1 MYGFYELLYETATAM
16 DILDKP
22 QCWFNL
28 DETSFCRD
36 PGNTKVAGA
45 KGSPA
50 TRRTGGNGREN
61 TTVLACISANGEKL
75 PPLIVFSAKNTWT
88 SWIPVDGAY
97 PGASYSS
104 TNKGWMTSDLF
115 MNWFEFQFLPHV
127 KGKALLILDGH
138 GTHALAKLAKLSLAL
153 AKLANENNVT
163 ILKLPPHASHML
175 QPLDK
180 VVFKGMKVSYDQNL
194 SKWQREHP
202 GNILSKKDFVCLLS
216 KVWDTYL
223 TPSLIEKSFKATGIF
238 DLSVP
243 MRVNPSVIDQTK
255 FEPTKLRRYAQMK
268 KEQEENSGTSKV
280 TTTVNTEL
288 EKITFSVTF
297 SPRKLLG
304 NQSKTFEEILLDS
317 IKRPDLPSVSG
328 IEKRKKIAREAEVIT
343 SKEHLEVLKREEN
356 LKAKGKGKKKS
367 SDGKGIKSKK
377 KFS

>member
-1 MYGFYELLYETATAM
+1 
-16 DILDKP
+16 
-22 QCWFNL
+22 
-28 DETSFCRD
+28 
-36 PGNTKVAGA
+36 
-45 KGSPA
+45 
-50 TRRTGGNGREN
+50 
-61 TTVLACISANGEKL
+61 
-75 PPLIVFSAKNTWT
+75 
-88 SWIPVDGAY
+88 
-97 PGASYSS
+97 
-104 TNKGWMTSDLF
+104 
-115 MNWFEFQFLPHV
+115 
-127 KGKALLILDGH
+127 
-138 GTHALAKLAKLSLAL
+138 
-153 AKLANENNVT
+153 
-163 ILKLPPHASHML
+163 ML

-216 KVWDTYL
+216 KVWDTYF

-297 SPRKLLG
+297 SPKKLLG

-367 SDGKGIKSKK
+367 SDGKGIKSNKK
-377 KFS
+377 IFPKREANRDTGDSESDISLELGSDEDDQSIQDTIQESDSDDKETPSKQKIVPKLNEYYAVRYDARNDEQGYIGRVLDFPDEGKVKLKFLHCLSLATYSFNWPKKDNIDTVDDKYILQDQ